1 MRVQSL
7 GDTKALADVYTVSAE
22 PRFKINSFSLP
33 FGSQGVEVHGSSWS
47 WGQHLPQARN
57 HASIRRPFISGILEK
72 KTHRMT
78 SLSGDAPLAHS
89 DPTPGFPPVPTLSC
103 WAVNGQSRPNKEF
116 IQRVPGGREVLFPVE
131 TRENYPTTRAPDH
144 KCL

>member
-1 MRVQSL
+1 MREQSL

-33 FGSQGVEVHGSSWS
+33 FGSQGVEVHGSSWKFMVMGPALTAS
-47 WGQHLPQARN
+47 QEPRQYQEAFHLWDSGKENTSHDIP
-57 HASIRRPFISGILEK
+57 IRRCPLGPFRPHPWL
-72 KTHRMT
+72 
-78 SLSGDAPLAHS
+78 L
-89 DPTPGFPPVPTLSC
+89 TLSC
-103 WAVNGQSRPNKEF
+103 WAVIGQPRPNKEF